1 MSFPCACAFSFQ
13 SFNFVEFFIKCDF
26 HAFFCAAHIF
36 VMKSKLVINKVER
49 LESKHTGAGK
59 RHAVLNF
66 LSSVIFMLFCSVQKR
81 MILQNNFIFVL
92 QS

>member
-1 MSFPCACAFSFQ
+1 MSFPCACAFTFQ

-26 HAFFCAAHIF
+26 HAFFLRGAETHDFAKSNHIF
-36 VMKSKLVINKVER
+36 EMKSKLVINKVER

-66 LSSVIFMLFCSVQKR
+66 LSSVIFMLFA
-81 MILQNNFIFVL
+81 
-92 QS
+92 